1 MSKYSTFAVMKSGNS
16 RKSGLVLKKA
26 VAVAG
31 RVGREIAGSS
41 KSDSGTCLVATALD
55 QNLGQLSK

>member
-1 MSKYSTFAVMKSGNS
+1 MSKYSTFAVIKSGNS

-31 RVGREIAGSS
+31 RVGREIAA
-41 KSDSGTCLVATALD
+41 K
-55 QNLGQLSK
+55 